1 MKEKRCGLSP
11 EDRERINRAISFW
24 NEYGVHQESGAA
36 TWEVIDEVQRKVTE
50 CLYAAEIEA
59 HAIESLTAKAMM
71 LMQGWT
77 ET

>member
-1 MKEKRCGLSP
+1 MKKTLCGLSP
-11 EDRERINRAISFW
+11 ENRERINRAIVFW

-36 TWEVIDEVQRKVTE
+36 TREELDEIQRKVTE
-50 CLYAAEIEA
+50 CLYAAEIDV

-77 ET
+77 EP